1 MQLNVVFQIFKFVID
16 QCFDDICIDEM
27 LKCDKEID
35 SRDNS
40 DDTPQYAGFGGQY
53 RCSLIMFTFIFIDE

>member
-1 MQLNVVFQIFKFVID
+1 MFLFVID

-35 SRDNS
+35 GRDNPDKS
-40 DDTPQYAGFGGQY
+40 AQYTGCGGQHI
-53 RCSLIMFTFIFIDE
+53 CSLMLNSSSWNQPRVVINEG